1 MVADNFEIKDNTA
14 SLFRVDDKKS
24 DKHPDYTGKGK
35 YKGEMVYLSA
45 WLKEAKSGKKYLSIA
60 INEPREQSNAPAG
73 KPSGGK
79 SFADMKEDL
88 PF

>member
-1 MVADNFEIKDNTA
+1 MADAYEIKDGTA
-14 SLFRVDDKKS
+14 SLFRVEEKES

-45 WLKEAKSGKKYLSIA
+45 WIREAKSGKKYLSIA
-60 INEPREQSNAPAG
+60 INEPREKESAPA

-79 SFADMKEDL
+79 SFADMREDL